1 MHQGRNMRSTRK
13 ILWLAALGSALAL
26 GGCGGNGDHGNG
38 NVGSTS
44 VPDSAGVSSAAFLK
58 FLASLGDND
67 ETSEPLTIG
76 ASFDVPADE
85 VNDPKSFSELLPL
98 S

>member
-1 MHQGRNMRSTRK
+1 MRSTQK
-13 ILWLAALGSALAL
+13 ILWLAALGSALVL
-26 GGCGGNGDHGNG
+26 GGCGGDDDQGNG

-44 VPDSAGVSSAAFLK
+44 VPDGAGVSSAAFLS

-85 VNDPKSFSELLPL
+85 VNDPQPL